1 LIPEKLLPKQQVNK
15 EGNMAKKDKFSIFLE
30 EKKEKWEKFLKE
42 KGVLEKYP
50 PELLLD
56 ILDSYKDLGIIY
68 RYFGDKQKSS
78 WFFKYLASFN
88 APSSRYG
95 NLSEESLASIR
106 FLHNFSIYIVNEAI
120 YFNLSNSDPLTAE
133 KLFGWAAENFVI
145 PDSTF
150 SFWMENKYYDDIAV
164 AHLWRG
170 YSLLNLGKY
179 EEAHELLVQVAP
191 YLDRYKKKGSEM
203 WRTVEYALT
212 KAVVPLCEYKLNP
225 TDETLKNAQK
235 GIEDFIKS
243 LRENR
248 DKLEAYLYYFHLKEK
263 FADVYEAKSVPADL
277 KQQEKKPLP
286 EVKVEFLLDDEK
298 SGIIAITSLEGG
310 SEDFLGTNSELEKY
324 CDEIR
329 KLGDYPNLASLMET
343 YLSESYLEPE
353 PLVEECERLLA
364 RNDVAGWIKEK
375 TEVVLRV
382 AEDAGESGHNLYFYF
397 SPEID

>member
-1 LIPEKLLPKQQVNK
+1 
-15 EGNMAKKDKFSIFLE
+15 MAKKDKFSIFLE
-30 EKKEKWEKFLKE
+30 EKKEKWENFLKE

-50 PELLLD
+50 TDFFLD
-56 ILDSYKDLGIIY
+56 LVDAYKDLGIIY

-78 WFFKYLASFN
+78 WFFKYFVTFN

-95 NLSEESLASIR
+95 KLSDEQVADVG
-106 FLHNFSIYIVNEAI
+106 FLHDYSTYFVNEAI
-120 YFNLSNSDPLTAE
+120 YFNLSNSDSLTAE
-133 KLFGWAAENFVI
+133 KLFGWAAENFVV
-145 PDSTF
+145 PEDYF
-150 SFWMENKYYDDIAV
+150 DFWMKEGYFDDIAV

-179 EEAHELLVQVAP
+179 EEAHELLVQVVP
-191 YLDRYKKKGSEM
+191 YLNRYKKSGVEM

-235 GIEDFIKS
+235 GIEEFIKS

-248 DKLEAYLYYFHLKEK
+248 HKLKAYLYYFHLKEK
-263 FADVYEAKSVPADL
+263 FADVYEAKSVPAEI

-286 EVKVEFLLDDEK
+286 EIKVEFLLDDEK
-298 SGIIAITSLEGG
+298 PGIIAITSLEGG

-364 RNDVAGWIKEK
+364 RNNVADWVKEK
-375 TEVVLRV
+375 TRIVLRV
-382 AEDAGESGHNLYFYF
+382 AEDAVESGHNLYFYF
-397 SPEID
+397 SPDIE